1 MSERGRRRRRLVA
14 NLAFAILFMAACAAW
29 FITLRPA
36 PLGGPA
42 TYVIVR
48 GVSMEPTYHAGD
60 LVIVRRRPVYQA
72 GDIVAYKIPAGEV
85 GGGLSVIHRIVGGSV
100 ETGFRTKG
108 DNNAESDPWRP
119 TPGRS
124 REPRGWSFPRRAP
137 SCRASALPSRWR
149 RLQRRRPSPW
159 SSTGRAVQE
168 EPEHRGRAGQRTAER
183 GSQRRIRATSST
195 RSGSGLIPAK
205 ARATAC
211 SSIQACAL
219 ERSPRASRP

>member
-14 NLAFAILFMAACAAW
+14 NLAFAILFMVACAVW

-85 GGGLSVIHRIVGGSV
+85 GGLSVIHRIVGGSV

-119 TPGRS
+119 TPGQIEGTAWLVLPKTGAIMS
-124 REPRGWSFPRRAP
+124 SLRAP
-137 SCRASALPSRWR
+137 ITLASLAAAA
-149 RLQRRRPSPW
+149 
-159 SSTGRAVQE
+159 AVAMVIYRQGGQE
-168 EPEHRGRAGQRTAER
+168 EPEHRGRAEQRTAER

-195 RSGSGLIPAK
+195 RSGSG
-205 ARATAC
+205 
-211 SSIQACAL
+211 
-219 ERSPRASRP
+219 

>member
-1 MSERGRRRRRLVA
+1 MSERGRRRGRLVA
-14 NLAFAILFMAACAAW
+14 NLAFAILFMVACAVW

-119 TPGRS
+119 TPGQIEGTAWLVLPKTGAIMS
-124 REPRGWSFPRRAP
+124 SLRAP
-137 SCRASALPSRWR
+137 ITLASLAAAA
-149 RLQRRRPSPW
+149 
-159 SSTGRAVQE
+159 AVAMVIYRQGAQE
-168 EPEHRGRAGQRTAER
+168 EPEHRGRAESRTAER
-183 GSQRRIRATSST
+183 GSKRRIHATSST
-195 RSGSGLIPAK
+195 RSGSG
-205 ARATAC
+205 
-211 SSIQACAL
+211 
-219 ERSPRASRP
+219 